1 MANGIKNFK
10 ISNKAIALF
19 LASSLAIAS
28 SSLFKSSDTRA
39 ESLGE
44 YIMQNDYVKTTS
56 KVNMRN
62 DHNYFGE
69 IICSIKSNEILERIL
84 SCDDWSLVIYKD
96 KIGFVSDNYTK
107 DVDGVSGDS
116 KIKQKDGYVSART
129 GINLRLG
136 PGMNEKVIGSLG
148 IGEIAEVW
156 GITDNNWYLVSYNGK
171 IGYVSSEYVDY
182 SDSFEFSKNSDG
194 KIYAYTTANV
204 NFREEATKNSD
215 KICLLNKGTPVEVL
229 GQSDN
234 RWFMVSYNGT
244 IGYISPEYITFNP
257 EGYYRADFIKVVYAT
272 DDIGM
277 SNLKDNDDYFIYN
290 ISKYETCEVLAEL
303 PGKYYVRAGGC
314 LGYIPKDKTAT
325 LYNTFVVVDISSQK
339 LTLYHNNEIIVE
351 TNIVTGQQYEYDTPT
366 GIYSIR
372 KKTTDTFLTGE
383 DYFTHVD
390 YWMPFNGGIGLH
402 DASWRR
408 KFGGTIYEKDGS
420 HGCVN
425 IPPEYADDVF
435 YNVDKGTKVL
445 VQK

>member
-156 GITDNNWYLVSYNGK
+156 GITDNNWYLVSYNGQ

>member
-69 IICSIKSNEILERIL
+69 IICSIKSNEMLERIL

-234 RWFMVSYNGT
+234 KWFMVSYNGT

-314 LGYIPKDKTAT
+314 LGYILKDKTAT

-435 YNVDKGTKVL
+435 YNVDNGTKVL

>member
-69 IICSIKSNEILERIL
+69 IICSIKSNEMLERIL

-234 RWFMVSYNGT
+234 KWFMVSYNGT

-314 LGYIPKDKTAT
+314 LGYILKDKTAT

-435 YNVDKGTKVL
+435 YNVDKGTKEL